1 MSLCDSLQVIGHC
14 GLRTKIEE
22 RKRSRWE
29 NVILMLKPFIFFLGV
44 QIWYLETDVKAKLAF
59 IFRYAGKDKLFYDL
73 NSASYITKIR
83 RKQCRWDPSSCFQ
96 LWTVVCI
103 QPVATGQATSWPAS
117 SLPLQLQFHNLGSRC
132 LQVGGSSDHCP
143 IATQGHRLAVL
154 VWRLHCSCSAL
165 NPFYSG
171 SPPPSPAW
179 SSWAS
184 ARTRCWQ
191 TPPFPQLPGDTLKS
205 LRLRMKYSQCR
216 NLTEL
221 ASIDVNGC
229 TKWVHIF
236 TSVPANP
243 GFSLLLPLITAFACV
258 PVNPW
263 SS

>member
-29 NVILMLKPFIFFLGV
+29 NMILMLKPFIFFLGV
-44 QIWYLETDVKAKLAF
+44 QIWYLETDVKAS
-59 IFRYAGKDKLFYDL
+59 YMAGYT
-73 NSASYITKIR
+73 ASYITKIR
-83 RKQCRWDPSSCFQ
+83 RKQCRWDPSSCFNCG
-96 LWTVVCI
+96 LWSVL
-103 QPVATGQATSWPAS
+103 QPVATGQAPSWPAS

-143 IATQGHRLAVL
+143 IATQGHRLDVF

-191 TPPFPQLPGDTLKS
+191 TPPFPQLPGNTLKS
-205 LRLRMKYSQCR
+205 LRLRMKYSQFR

-243 GFSLLLPLITAFACV
+243 GSLFTSTSNNCFCLCPG
-258 PVNPW
+258 
-263 SS
+263 